1 MLDNQIYYIL
11 KTIKELKDSNSFD
24 IDSSFDLSKLKMS
37 QSDFYH
43 LIGDLIDEN
52 YISGIKMRFSSND
65 IPSLSITNPKVTK
78 KGLEFLENNTALQKI
93 YHTVKEIN
101 SFIKQL
107 FFFILHFS
115 YFFIKRFEE
124 KFQFFS

>member
-11 KTIKELKDSNSFD
+11 KTIKELKDSHSFD
-24 IDSSFDLSKLKMS
+24 IDSSFDLSKLKIS

-43 LIGDLIDEN
+43 LFSDLIDEN

-65 IPSLSITNPKVTK
+65 IPVLSITNPKVTK

-93 YHTVKEIN
+93 YRTVKEIN
-101 SFIKQL
+101 SFIK
-107 FFFILHFS
+107 
-115 YFFIKRFEE
+115 
-124 KFQFFS
+124 